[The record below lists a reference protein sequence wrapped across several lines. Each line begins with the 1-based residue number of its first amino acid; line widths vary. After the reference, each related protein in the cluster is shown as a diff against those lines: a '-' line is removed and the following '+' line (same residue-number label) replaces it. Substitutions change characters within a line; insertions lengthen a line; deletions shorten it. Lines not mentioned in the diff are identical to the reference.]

1 MANLQYGTYY
11 SSQPG
16 TGPGKKQKIL
26 IIGIIVAVLFGV
38 IFMATSLLSGNAK
51 NDVILL
57 AAKESSFATL
67 ANESQKSIRDPDL
80 ATANSNAAIL
90 LTSDTTNLLSVTG
103 TKKLDGNL
111 VKQQADTN
119 GERLKQASLLDKFD
133 STYQQ
138 VVLEKTSAL
147 TTETRTLRG
156 KVSDKKT
163 SAALDQVITNLDSI
177 TKQFTAL
184 QLP

>member
-16 TGPGKKQKIL
+16 TAPGKKQKML
-26 IIGIIVAVLFGV
+26 LVGIIAAVLLGV
-38 IFMATSLLSGNAK
+38 VFTAISLLSGNAK
-51 NDVILL
+51 NDLILL
-57 AAKESSFATL
+57 AAKENSFATL

-90 LTSDTTNLLSVTG
+90 LTSDMTNLLNVTG
-103 TKKLDGNL
+103 AKKLDGSL

-133 STYQQ
+133 TTYRQ
-138 VVLEKTSAL
+138 VVLEKTSSLMAEAQSL
-147 TTETRTLRG
+147 KGR
-156 KVSDKKT
+156 VSDKKT
-163 SAALDQVITNLDSI
+163 RAALDQILTNLNSI

-184 QLP
+184 ELQ